1 MAQDTINLD
10 LEPRKVL
17 GKAVKHLRKE
27 GKVPA
32 VIHDHGRPS
41 IIVEVDDMTMLKV
54 YQQAGKHH
62 PINLNA
68 GGKSYTAM
76 IKTIEFEP
84 RKHRL
89 NHVVFNAVAADQM
102 VEAEIPVEPKYLEG
116 EEASPAEKSGLIVL
130 NNLDSVEVEA
140 LPKNLPDVLY
150 YDAEKLVEIGDH
162 VTVADLIV
170 PANVTVTTEA
180 GHAVAT
186 VYEPSALQAAN
197 DAAGGTEEEAEVEAI
212 EEENEGESDESSEK
226 SEEE

>member
-1 MAQDTINLD
+1 MAQDAINLD

-41 IIVEVDDMTMLKV
+41 IIVEVDGMTMLKV

-62 PINLNA
+62 PINLNT
-68 GGKSYTAM
+68 GGKTFTAM

-89 NHVVFNAVAADQM
+89 NHVVFNAVAADQV
-102 VEAEIPVEPKYLEG
+102 VEAEIPVEPKYAEG
-116 EEASPAEKSGLIVL
+116 DEASPAEKSGLIVL

-140 LPKNLPDVLY
+140 LPKNLPDVIY
-150 YDAEKLVEIGDH
+150 YDAAKLVEIGDH
-162 VTVADLIV
+162 VTVADLII
-170 PANVTVTTEA
+170 PAAVTVTTEA
-180 GHAVAT
+180 SHAIAT

-197 DAAGGTEEEAEVEAI
+197 DAAGGTEEEVVTETS
-212 EEENEGESDESSEK
+212 EEEAEGETAETVEK